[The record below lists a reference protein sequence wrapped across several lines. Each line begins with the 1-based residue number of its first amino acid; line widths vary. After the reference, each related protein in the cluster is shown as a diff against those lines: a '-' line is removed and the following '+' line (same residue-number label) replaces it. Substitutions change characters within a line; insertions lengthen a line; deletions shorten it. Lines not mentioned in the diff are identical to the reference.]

1 MAALLVALPGER
13 VIPDAPGPLE
23 DPVPPVL
30 MFAVP
35 HENALSPRP
44 PAPLMMTADCFICG
58 TAALLLLTPDLPVF
72 LGDGSNPER
81 P

>member
-1 MAALLVALPGER
+1 
-13 VIPDAPGPLE
+13 
-23 DPVPPVL
+23 